1 MSRPI
6 VTIAAATVVA
16 AVAYLLYP
24 SPNEE
29 VLQDAAQGQE
39 AQITPLLDPLLARP
53 AVTEHAPPESPQ
65 TPQTPMFDLSED
77 GRLLPGPH
85 TMVELDV
92 LLAQLPEHPDRAVL
106 QRLESRIV
114 EGLPIEAKASAVHI
128 LHAYLRYRKAEAEF
142 ESQGESAESITAEE
156 RFRNLVALRRQ
167 HLGPE
172 VASALFS
179 ASEAQAWH
187 GIQVSRIE
195 ADRTLDTQQKHAR
208 LAALENAL
216 PDAVVEM
223 MGDDAGTRAV
233 RETERQVASL
243 RERGASE
250 DEIRQLREQAL
261 DEDALQAISAME
273 AQQVE
278 WARRY
283 EAFRQQAATI
293 RAAGISEPLKQQ
305 HVDALLRQHY
315 KEYEIQAARAYDR
328 EAGQR

>member
-1 MSRPI
+1 MRRPI
-6 VTIAAATVVA
+6 APLAAATAMA

-24 SPNEE
+24 PSNEGA
-29 VLQDAAQGQE
+29 LPGGAQE
-39 AQITPLLDPLLARP
+39 PQIVTLFDPLLARP
-53 AVTEHAPPESPQ
+53 VVTEHAPPSSPQ

-85 TMVELDV
+85 TAEELDV
-92 LLAQLPEHPDRAVL
+92 LLAQLPENPDQTAL
-106 QRLESRIV
+106 QRLESRIT
-114 EGLPIEAKASAVHI
+114 EGLPVEAKTSAVHI

-142 ESQGESAESITAEE
+142 ESRRENTEGMTAEE

-179 ASEAQAWH
+179 ASEVQAWH
-187 GIQVSRIE
+187 GIQVLRIE
-195 ADRTLDTQQKHAR
+195 ADGTLDTRQKNAR

-216 PDAVVEM
+216 PDAVVDM
-223 MGDDAGTRAV
+223 MGDDADTRAV
-233 RETERQVASL
+233 RATEREVASL

-250 DEIRQLREQAL
+250 EEIKQFRTQAL

-283 EAFRQQAATI
+283 ESFRQQAAPI
-293 RAAGISEPLKQQ
+293 HAAGISEPLKQQ

-315 KEYEIQAARAYDR
+315 KEHEVQAARAYDQA
-328 EAGQR
+328 AGQR